1 MSSFPWL
8 KISISETSAR
18 DKYAFVIAENMFDS
32 AHLL

>member
-8 KISISETSAR
+8 KISVSETSAR
-18 DKYAFVIAENMFDS
+18 DKYAFEIAQQVFYS